1 MNSVRWFCKPRSCAL
16 LIVVGVMLAGLSARA
31 QESTL
36 GGTLTLSDFG
46 SFFVNGE
53 TVVSN
58 FPNFT
63 PTPGRYVIRQMYVEY
78 MIPAKKTRMW
88 PVVMVHGSNHT
99 GKTYG
104 TTPDGREGW
113 ATYFARHDIPV
124 YVVDH
129 VGRGR
134 SGFDPTPFN
143 QARVESNVA
152 LIPNLAR
159 GTIEAQ
165 FTNFRFGAAP
175 DVWWPDSRFPQ
186 SSAEQY
192 YAQLLGNSEATL
204 SGGGNNTVD
213 ALVKLLDKIGPAI
226 VMVHSQSGSY
236 GLNLIRQRP
245 NLVKGFI
252 DVEGNCAP
260 VTQQEVDGIFVKIP
274 MIAPW
279 GDHSEG
285 AVGANGDV
293 RRNGCINTV
302 NAINAAG
309 GNATFLLLPELGIHG
324 NTHMMMMDNNSL
336 QIADVL
342 LKWIADNVEGPG
354 PGKFVGKN

>member
-1 MNSVRWFCKPRSCAL
+1 
-16 LIVVGVMLAGLSARA
+16 
-31 QESTL
+31 
-36 GGTLTLSDFG
+36 
-46 SFFVNGE
+46 
-53 TVVSN
+53 
-58 FPNFT
+58 
-63 PTPGRYVIRQMYVEY
+63 MYVEY

-88 PVVMVHGSNHT
+88 PVVMIHGSNHT
-99 GKTYG
+99 GKTFG

-129 VGRGR
+129 AGRGR

-143 QARVESNVA
+143 QARVDSSPA

-165 FTNFRFGAAP
+165 FTNFRFGATAG
-175 DVWWPDSRFPQ
+175 VWWPDSRFPQ
-186 SSAEQY
+186 AYAEQY
-192 YAQLLGNSEATL
+192 YAQLLGNSEATI
-204 SGGGNNTVD
+204 SGGGTNTVN

-236 GLNLIRQRP
+236 GLDVLRQRP

-260 VTQQEVDGIFVKIP
+260 VTQQEIDGIFSKIP

-285 AVGANGDV
+285 AVGANGDA
-293 RRNGCINTV
+293 RRNGCISTI

-309 GNATFLLLPELGIHG
+309 GNATFLLLPALGIHG
-324 NTHMMMMDNNSL
+324 NTHMMMMDNNNL
-336 QIADVL
+336 QIADML
-342 LKWIADNVEGPG
+342 LNWIEDNVEGPG
-354 PGKFVGKN
+354 PGKFKAKEGKK